1 MFFKTKYWMMG
12 ILLALF
18 AGCGGSTSHPSSET
32 GRAWAVGYQNTA
44 GFATVL
50 RSDDAGATWYTPD
63 ANATELQHFD
73 ATGLIVPSEEEV
85 WVIGSG
91 QTLLHTRDGGNSWE
105 KIATFPDANTS
116 VTFHD
121 ISAYSASEFWISAE
135 HGNVYHTRDSGLHW
149 ERMDPEVFHNGL
161 VQGIRV
167 INAATVYAVGQTAD
181 FSRGFVSR
189 TTDGGQTWKD
199 VILPDDDNDNLWI
212 GVTSS
217 DPDHIVIYGCKGH
230 YSVSEDGGKHWKNGR
245 IDIDGGVNGSDINDM
260 IMLDAAHWWS
270 AMDLD
275 NIYLTDDGGEHWKK
289 QESAGQNNMYLVG
302 IDATD
307 ENRALIVGTASNYP
321 PAGKILLT
329 HDGGQHWSQQHLTDT
344 YMAKVSFVHRPDTNK
359 TTEETSTFSGTLIQN
374 VSQKLLA
381 GAAGKVGSVVMGLIL
396 EELGWGDSENAQ
408 EEKLL
413 ESMKRQLGDIVYEL
427 GIIENELN
435 TLAAQLKLD
444 TEDIKKNILDPTEA
458 INDIGTTHDEF
469 TERFK
474 TQHVGEGNATRI
486 HTFVDEHIVND
497 FHIEND
503 VNTIYHSIVP
513 PTVAKTPAL
522 TNFTDYL
529 FDSYRYGNGTLT
541 DAYRTLELY
550 TSQLIIHQLK
560 GVNLVVEAKHVK
572 ENNDSVRRY
581 MNDYLH
587 KLDTM
592 IADPSNGES
601 FIYNAYR
608 LALLDANPL
617 PYKEGE
623 RFMDEAT
630 DALLARA
637 VFYRL
642 QATDANVSGVRM
654 LVFETLD
661 TNSSKTFYLSHTQN
675 DKGYSS
681 FACTPV
687 TNPVPGHIYDRW
699 DGSRVK
705 PETRYNIFECTLA
718 QRLKA
723 GKYRIYDRIPGST
736 ADYGGSI
743 AQVQVRNYDENFTV
757 TEDGNISY
765 GLTTLFRRSP
775 LNHFD
780 EHSGRWHSKKG
791 DDKCAETTG
800 NPPWGVGIENIPDC
814 GYTDYSGSYE
824 IRSAFSYDGPK
835 AKDIIVI
842 YDAKFF
848 AHIAKAYHGDSAKGS
863 VSFGIWDETDD
874 KKTRN
879 CTPFYHFSRDEKA
892 GHTTD
897 RHFYPKG
904 SCRFTAEPGHRYRVY
919 FKMTISGLAT
929 STGYETF
936 SHLYL
941 DSIRH
946 IYLFF

>member
-1 MFFKTKYWMMG
+1 MG
-12 ILLALF
+12 VLVALF
-18 AGCGGSTSHPSSET
+18 AGCGGSSSHKPHET

-50 RSDDAGATWYTPD
+50 RSDDAGATWYAPD
-63 ANATELQHFD
+63 ANATELQRFD

-189 TTDGGQTWKD
+189 TTDGGQTWKE

-230 YSVSEDGGKHWKNGR
+230 YSVSEDGGKHWKNRR
-245 IDIDGGVNGSDINDM
+245 IDIDGGVNGADINDM

-289 QESAGQNNMYLVG
+289 QESTGQSNMYLVG

-444 TEDIKKNILDPTEA
+444 TEDIKKNILDPIDKTRRQSE
-458 INDIGTTHDEF
+458 NGFGRSRFLPSPF
-469 TERFK
+469 T
-474 TQHVGEGNATRI
+474 
-486 HTFVDEHIVND
+486 
-497 FHIEND
+497 
-503 VNTIYHSIVP
+503 
-513 PTVAKTPAL
+513 KTPHSAS
-522 TNFTDYL
+522 T
-529 FDSYRYGNGTLT
+529 
-541 DAYRTLELY
+541 
-550 TSQLIIHQLK
+550 
-560 GVNLVVEAKHVK
+560 
-572 ENNDSVRRY
+572 
-581 MNDYLH
+581 
-587 KLDTM
+587 
-592 IADPSNGES
+592 
-601 FIYNAYR
+601 
-608 LALLDANPL
+608 
-617 PYKEGE
+617 EG
-623 RFMDEAT
+623 
-630 DALLARA
+630 
-637 VFYRL
+637 
-642 QATDANVSGVRM
+642 
-654 LVFETLD
+654 
-661 TNSSKTFYLSHTQN
+661 
-675 DKGYSS
+675 
-681 FACTPV
+681 
-687 TNPVPGHIYDRW
+687 
-699 DGSRVK
+699 
-705 PETRYNIFECTLA
+705 
-718 QRLKA
+718 
-723 GKYRIYDRIPGST
+723 RIG
-736 ADYGGSI
+736 
-743 AQVQVRNYDENFTV
+743 
-757 TEDGNISY
+757 
-765 GLTTLFRRSP
+765 
-775 LNHFD
+775 
-780 EHSGRWHSKKG
+780 
-791 DDKCAETTG
+791 
-800 NPPWGVGIENIPDC
+800 
-814 GYTDYSGSYE
+814 
-824 IRSAFSYDGPK
+824 
-835 AKDIIVI
+835 
-842 YDAKFF
+842 
-848 AHIAKAYHGDSAKGS
+848 
-863 VSFGIWDETDD
+863 
-874 KKTRN
+874 
-879 CTPFYHFSRDEKA
+879 
-892 GHTTD
+892 
-897 RHFYPKG
+897 
-904 SCRFTAEPGHRYRVY
+904 
-919 FKMTISGLAT
+919 
-929 STGYETF
+929 
-936 SHLYL
+936 
-941 DSIRH
+941 
-946 IYLFF
+946 